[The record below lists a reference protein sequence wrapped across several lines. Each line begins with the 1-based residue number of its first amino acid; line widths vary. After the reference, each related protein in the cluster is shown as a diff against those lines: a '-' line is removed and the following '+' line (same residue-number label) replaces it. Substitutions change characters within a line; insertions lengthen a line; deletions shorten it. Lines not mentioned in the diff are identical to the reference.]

1 MADDE
6 TLRFYAD
13 NAATYA
19 QHRTSPSGRR
29 LDAFLATLPRGA
41 RVLELGCGNG
51 MDAQYMLARGLNI
64 DATDGTPELVTEA
77 RKRVSERARMMRFEE
92 LDATAAYD
100 GVWASASLLHV
111 PAATLPDIL
120 ARIHRALRP
129 GGVFVASFKAGTGE
143 GRDSLGRY
151 YNYPSAEALETAY
164 RTAGWT
170 DLTLETTMG
179 SGFDALPTEW
189 FWMTARRSPTPRAS
203 PLPE

>member
-51 MDAQYMLARGLNI
+51 MDAEYMLARGLDI
-64 DATDGTPELVTEA
+64 DATDGTPELVTET
-77 RKRVSERARMMRFEE
+77 RKRVGERARMMRFEE

-111 PAATLPDIL
+111 PAATLPP
-120 ARIHRALRP
+120 HRMWAT
-129 GGVFVASFKAGTGE
+129 F
-143 GRDSLGRY
+143 
-151 YNYPSAEALETAY
+151 
-164 RTAGWT
+164 
-170 DLTLETTMG
+170 
-179 SGFDALPTEW
+179 
-189 FWMTARRSPTPRAS
+189 RAS
-203 PLPE
+203 SASCSLAHLPSTMPQMRAPMVAAAS